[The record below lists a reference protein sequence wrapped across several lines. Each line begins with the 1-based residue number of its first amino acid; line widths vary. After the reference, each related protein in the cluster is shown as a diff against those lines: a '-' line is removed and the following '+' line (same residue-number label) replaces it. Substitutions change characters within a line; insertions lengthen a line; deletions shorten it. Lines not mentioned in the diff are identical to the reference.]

1 MHMTHHI
8 TSRMNQRGIRKGL
21 IDLTLD
27 LGDIEGDK
35 IILSS
40 KIIDKETGHLQ
51 RRLKMLSDALKKG
64 GIVVVAD
71 GDHLITAY
79 HKNSVNAKL
88 GQNS

>member
-8 TSRMNQRGIRKGL
+8 TSRMNQRGIRKDL

-27 LGDIEGDK
+27 LGDIKGDK

-40 KIIDKETGHLQ
+40 KIIDKEVNDLQ
-51 RRLKMLSDALKKG
+51 YRLKILSDARKKG

-79 HKNSVNAKL
+79 HMNSFNVKL
-88 GQNS
+88 A

>member
-8 TSRMNQRGIRKGL
+8 TTRMNQRGIRKDL

-27 LGDIEGDK
+27 LGDIDGDRFV
-35 IILSS
+35 LSS
-40 KIIDKETGHLQ
+40 KIIDKEMSDLQ
-51 RRLKMLSDALKKG
+51 RRLKMLSDARKKG

-79 HKNSVNAKL
+79 HKNSFNAKL
-88 GQNS
+88 AQNS

>member
-8 TSRMNQRGIRKGL
+8 AARMNQRGIRKGV

-35 IILSS
+35 IVLSS
-40 KIIDKETGHLQ
+40 KIIDEEVRDLQ
-51 RRLKMLSDALKKG
+51 RRLKMLSDARKKG

-79 HKNSVNAKL
+79 HKNSYNVHLSK
-88 GQNS
+88 NS